1 MGSCSRRHFIKKI
14 GTGFLATCLVP
25 ATGWSAL
32 LPDSTRRALSFYNTH
47 TGERLGVCYY
57 KNGAYCPG
65 AMGQINRILRDHRTG
80 DIEDMDARL
89 MDLLFTVSQRLGGC
103 SPFHIISGYRSPQTN
118 ARLRKQSTGVAKFSY
133 HMLGRAIDIRLPG
146 CDTHKLRQACLDLKF
161 GGVGYY
167 PRSDFVHLDTG
178 AFRTWNG

>member
-1 MGSCSRRHFIKKI
+1 MSSCSRRDFLTI

-32 LPDSTRRALSFYNTH
+32 LPDSTRRSLSFFNTH
-47 TGERLGVCYY
+47 TGERLGVCYF
-57 KNGAYCPG
+57 KNDAYRPG
-65 AMGQINRILRDHRTG
+65 AMNQINHILRDHRTG
-80 DIEDMDARL
+80 AIEAMDPRL
-89 MDLLFTVSQRLGGC
+89 LDLLFTVNQRLGSG

-118 ARLRKQSTGVAKFSY
+118 ARLRKQGTGVAKLSY

-146 CDTHKLRQACLDLKF
+146 CDTGKLRQACLDMKL

-167 PRSDFVHLDTG
+167 PRSDFVHVDTG
-178 AFRTWNG
+178 AFRTWKG

>member
-1 MGSCSRRHFIKKI
+1 MGPCSRRDFIKI

-25 ATGWSAL
+25 EAGWSAL
-32 LPDSTRRALSFYNTH
+32 PPDSIRRSLSFYNTH

-57 KNGAYCPG
+57 QNGAYCSG
-65 AMGQINRILRDHRTG
+65 ALGQINHILRDHRTG
-80 DIEDMDARL
+80 DVQSMDARL
-89 MDLLFTVSQRLGGC
+89 LDLLFTVNQRLGSG
-103 SPFHIISGYRSPQTN
+103 SPFHIISGYRSPRTN

-146 CDTHKLRQACLDLKF
+146 CDTRKLRQVCLDLQL

-167 PRSDFVHLDTG
+167 FRSDFVHLDTG
-178 AFRTWNG
+178 AFRMWNG

>member
-32 LPDSTRRALSFYNTH
+32 LPETTRRSLSFYNTH

-57 KNGAYCPG
+57 RNGVYCPG

-80 DIEDMDARL
+80 DIADMDARL
-89 MDLLFTVSQRLGGC
+89 MDLLFTVSGC
-103 SPFHIISGYRSPQTN
+103 VPVLPFTSFPVTAPPRRMPSSANKAPVWPSSAIICWDAPSIFACPD
-118 ARLRKQSTGVAKFSY
+118 
-133 HMLGRAIDIRLPG
+133 AIPAG
-146 CDTHKLRQACLDLKF
+146 CGKLA
-161 GGVGYY
+161 
-167 PRSDFVHLDTG
+167 
-178 AFRTWNG
+178 

>member
-14 GTGFLATCLVP
+14 GTGFIAACLVP
-25 ATGWSAL
+25 VTGWSAL
-32 LPDSTRRALSFYNTH
+32 MPETTRRALSFYNTH

-57 KNGAYCPG
+57 KNGAYCPS

-80 DIEDMDARL
+80 DIEDMDVRL
-89 MDLLFTVSQRLGGC
+89 MDRLFTVSQRLCSG

-118 ARLRKQSTGVAKFSY
+118 ARLRKQTTGVAKFSY

-146 CDTHKLRQACLDLKF
+146 CDTHKLRQACLDLKI

-167 PRSDFVHLDTG
+167 PRSDFVHIDTG

>member
-1 MGSCSRRHFIKKI
+1 MVSCSRREFFKI
-14 GTGFLATCLVP
+14 GTGLLATCLVP
-25 ATGWSAL
+25 VAGWSAL
-32 LPDSTRRALSFYNTH
+32 LPDSTRRSLSFYNTH
-47 TGERLGVCYY
+47 TGERLNVCYF
-57 KNGAYCPG
+57 KNGAYRPG

-80 DIEDMDARL
+80 DIQAMDTRL
-89 MDLLFTVSQRLGGC
+89 MDLLYTVNQRLGSC

-118 ARLRKQSTGVAKFSY
+118 ARLRKNSTGVAKFSY

-146 CDTHKLRQACLDLKF
+146 CDTHQLRQACLDLEL

-167 PRSDFVHLDTG
+167 PRSDFVHVDTG